1 MACVLGTGACTGVVG
16 NGAGQAA
23 PDGGGQSGGRGAT
36 SASGGAP
43 PTSGTGGGPSP
54 GTGGNATSAASG
66 GAGPGSSGGTGSVTG
81 SGTGNASG
89 GTGAA
94 TGAGGNDPGVAAIVA
109 TPTISRLSQL
119 QWANSVRDLLM
130 LPNPGPLTLPTADA
144 VVRLDNEADSLFVNQ
159 ALHDDLQSA
168 AESLAGQVAGDS
180 TAIARLVPSN
190 APTDATGKATSFIQS
205 FGRRAFRRP
214 LTADETQAYL
224 TLFNQGPTLTT
235 GLTTFAAGV
244 EVTLEAFLQS
254 PYFLYRTGF
263 GDTAVQGRARLTDYE
278 IAANLSY
285 ALTNSLPDATLSAA
299 ADQAALAGTDSI
311 AAHARRLIATAAGKS
326 AVDRFYFQ
334 FFGLGQYDTLEK
346 DPAVAPAFT
355 AAVGPLLHTE
365 TQQFLQYLFAQN
377 GTLRDIFT
385 SPVTFVNSTVASL
398 YGLTGT
404 FSANSWTQVQLDPTQ
419 RPGVLTRLGFL
430 AYYGHDGST
439 QDSIHRGVYIN
450 RRLLCKE
457 MSTPPGVVLPT
468 IPSPIGTNQT
478 NRQIVNGITGPGTC
492 GASCHGVFINP
503 AGFAFENFNGLG
515 VYRTTENGQPID
527 ASGSYPFT
535 DGTKSFTNEVDF
547 SKALAESEQLH
558 SCYATS
564 WTADLYSRIPRA
576 GDLTAAAAAAQ
587 RSLGQNISSVDLMV
601 ALVSD
606 DAFVTRVEAP

>member
-1 MACVLGTGACTGVVG
+1 MTL
-16 NGAGQAA
+16 
-23 PDGGGQSGGRGAT
+23 SG
-36 SASGGAP
+36 SGGAGSGSV
-43 PTSGTGGGPSP
+43 SGTGGRGQSGTGSGGSGTATGGSATTGATGGVSSGTGGANP
-54 GTGGNATSAASG
+54 GTGSATGSG
-66 GAGPGSSGGTGSVTG
+66 GAASVV
-81 SGTGNASG
+81 
-89 GTGAA
+89 
-94 TGAGGNDPGVAAIVA
+94 PAIVA

-119 QWANSVRDLLM
+119 QWANSVRALLL

-159 ALHDDLQSA
+159 SLHDDLQSA
-168 AESLAGQVAGDS
+168 AESLAAQVAGDA

-190 APTDATGKATSFIQS
+190 APTDTTGKATSFIQA

-214 LTADETQAYL
+214 LTPDEVQAYL

-235 GLTTFAAGV
+235 GLTAFAAGV
-244 EVTLEAFLQS
+244 KVTLEAFLQS
-254 PYFLYRTGF
+254 PYFLYRTSLG
-263 GDTAVQGRARLTDYE
+263 GTAIQGRARLSDYE
-278 IAANLSY
+278 IASNLSY
-285 ALTNSLPDATLSAA
+285 ALTNSLPDDPLAAA
-299 ADQAALAGTDSI
+299 ADQGALGTSDAI
-311 AAHARRLIATAAGKS
+311 ATHAKRLIATPAGKS

-355 AAVGPLLHTE
+355 AAIGPLLHTE
-365 TQQFLQYLFAQN
+365 TQQFLQYLFSQN

-385 SPVTFVNSTVASL
+385 SPVTFVNSDVAAL
-398 YGLTGT
+398 YGLSGS
-404 FSANSWTQVQLDPTQ
+404 FSANTWTQVQLDPTE

-430 AYYGHDGST
+430 AYYGHDGTT

-450 RRLLCKE
+450 RRLLCKD

-468 IPSPIGTNQT
+468 IPSPSGTNET
-478 NRQIVNGITGPGTC
+478 NRQIVNGVTGPGTC

-515 VYRTTENGQPID
+515 AYQTTENGQAID

-535 DGTKSFTNEVDF
+535 EGTKSFVNNVDF
-547 SKALAESEQLH
+547 SKALSESQQLH